1 MTTTNNAKAPKVTL
15 NSIVFADAPALRVL
29 AEGETS
35 HTKAELKAH
44 SEAVAAFIST
54 QAIDLAKY
62 LLNKTENVDLIS
74 QLFTATVAAIPGV
87 MDEVLKEKEAEEA
100 AKAEAKRKAD
110 EEREA
115 ERVQA
120 EAEIEAKKK
129 IMLQSLLDN
138 GLDLAVA
145 QAAVATAAKQ
155 MSKGTTSKN
164 SYDRVTCEIEGEVY
178 DVPVRG
184 NMSQALKDL
193 AAKYNF
199 SDDRDGFI
207 AKFRKV
213 ESTENDNAE
222 A

>member
-1 MTTTNNAKAPKVTL
+1 MTSINTAKAPKVTL
-15 NSIVFADAPALRVL
+15 NSIIFAAAPALREL
-29 AEGETS
+29 AEGET
-35 HTKAELKAH
+35 HTKAEVKQH
-44 SEAVAAFIST
+44 SDDVKAFIAT

-62 LLNKTENVDLIS
+62 LINKTDNIDQI
-74 QLFTATVAAIPGV
+74 TALLTAAVAAVPGV
-87 MDEVLKEKEAEEA
+87 MDEVLKAKAEEEA
-100 AKAEAKRKAD
+100 AKEEEKRVADAAK
-110 EEREA
+110 EA

-120 EAEIEAKKK
+120 EKEIEDKKRVLLK
-129 IMLQSLLDN
+129 SMLDN

-145 QAAVATAAKQ
+145 QAAVATAAKA
-155 MSKGTTSKN
+155 MAKGTNAKN
-164 SYDRVTCEIEGEVY
+164 SYDRVTCEIDGEVY